1 MLDHTSG
8 HHDPKKLTQKINHHT
23 SDGGSDGSIYHYFQ
37 WPTWKHT
44 SCFYNSRAYRV
55 RYSDSQR
62 WYTLTKGH
70 TKYLSD
76 LWAMTAFCLKKQ
88 EESHHQHSMDNCLWS
103 SGEVE
108 ILLTLR
114 EKKYVWDPEKK
125 GIYLGASWHLLPEC
139 DCVCTDS
146 LNTTSDGQVATGH
159 VFWGQIT
166 SWDWAMWRFKSLTI
180 SGWYEI
186 TDAQFPSQSSPPG
199 WL

>member
-23 SDGGSDGSIYHYFQ
+23 SNGGSDGSIYHYFQ
-37 WPTWKHT
+37 WRTWKHT

-114 EKKYVWDPEKK
+114 EKKYVWDPGKK
-125 GIYLGASWHLLPEC
+125 RHLFRCFLTSPSWMWLCVHRLTEHNFRWVGSHRSCFLG
-139 DCVCTDS
+139 TDHILRLS
-146 LNTTSDGQVATGH
+146 YVE
-159 VFWGQIT
+159 V
-166 SWDWAMWRFKSLTI
+166 
-180 SGWYEI
+180 
-186 TDAQFPSQSSPPG
+186 
-199 WL
+199 